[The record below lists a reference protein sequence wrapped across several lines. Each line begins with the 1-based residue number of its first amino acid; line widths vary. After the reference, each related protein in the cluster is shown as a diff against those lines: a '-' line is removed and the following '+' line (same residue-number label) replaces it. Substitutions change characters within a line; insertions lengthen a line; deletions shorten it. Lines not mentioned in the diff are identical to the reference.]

1 MTMSSGNN
9 SRGVNAETS
18 RIEAALAEFYDA
30 YCAGDSALQTRVLQR
45 LNTDL
50 GPQALQLLAIMIGC
64 EIHASA
70 PAAAR
75 DLTGRVVLARIL
87 AHEYTPAEIAE
98 QRPGLDRAQAKAMIA
113 WSAQT
118 GEVCQVLLDQIAAG
132 HVEAW
137 KAVAPWQHPDGLRF
151 LLYTI
156 VHLTA
161 VLAAGRGG
169 DGWGKA

>member
-1 MTMSSGNN
+1 
-9 SRGVNAETS
+9 
-18 RIEAALAEFYDA
+18 
-30 YCAGDSALQTRVLQR
+30 LQTRVLQR

-50 GPQALQLLAIMIGC
+50 RPQALRLLAIMIGC
-64 EIHASA
+64 EIHACA

-87 AHEYTPAEIAE
+87 AHEYTPVEIAKY
-98 QRPGLDRAQAKAMIA
+98 RPGFDRPQTKAMIA
-113 WSAQT
+113 WSAQS
-118 GEVCQVLLDQIAAG
+118 GEVCRVLLDQIAAG

-137 KAVAPWQHPDGLRF
+137 KTVAPWQHPDGLRF

-161 VLAAGRGG
+161 VLAAGRSG
-169 DGWGKA
+169 DVWGTASPQRPYTVRPGPAQTQ